1 MYEEVQEEA
10 VIQDNDPALAEPIIK
25 QMVVQLRSMDSYGT
39 YDTWSDA
46 RVLDPLVLTKARRKQ
61 IPVVGDPDETTISR
75 IKAYYNAL
83 SQLVEKET
91 GLLAVPV
98 INLTHEGF
106 GRALILVGKL
116 VALDKTLRDVHR
128 FGFDSLDAL
137 KLEAEKQM
145 AKAVELINTHRAV
158 AEL

>member
-1 MYEEVQEEA
+1 MYEAAEQPAVVQDGA
-10 VIQDNDPALAEPIIK
+10 AALQHPIVR
-25 QMVVQLRSMDSYGT
+25 QMVVQLRAMDSYGT

-46 RVLDPLVLTKARRKQ
+46 RVLDPLVLTRERRKA
-61 IPVVGDPDETTISR
+61 IPVVGDPDETTVAR
-75 IKAYYNAL
+75 VKAFYNAL
-83 SQLVEKET
+83 AQLIERDC

-128 FGFDSLDAL
+128 FGFDSLEAL
-137 KLEAEKQM
+137 VGEAEKQL
-145 AKAVELINTHRAV
+145 ARAAGLIAGHRAV

>member
-1 MYEEVQEEA
+1 MYEADEQQA
-10 VIQDNDPALAEPIIK
+10 VVLDGDPALQQPIIK

-46 RVLDPLVLTKARRKQ
+46 RVLDPLVLTKERRRA
-61 IPVVGDPDETTISR
+61 IPVVGDPDETTLSR
-75 IKAYYNAL
+75 VKAYYNAL
-83 SQLVEKET
+83 AQMIEREC

-98 INLTHEGF
+98 INISHEGF

-128 FGFDSLDAL
+128 FGFDSLEAL
-137 KLEAEKQM
+137 VVEAEKQLG
-145 AKAVELINTHRAV
+145 KASALISANRAV

>member
-1 MYEEVQEEA
+1 MYYEDQQEPVVQEDDKSL
-10 VIQDNDPALAEPIIK
+10 QDPLIR
-25 QMVVQLRSMDSYGT
+25 QMVIQLRSMDSYGT

-46 RVLDPLVLTKARRKQ
+46 RVLDPLVLTKERRKA

-75 IKAYYNAL
+75 VKAYYNAL
-83 SQLVEKET
+83 AQLIERET

-98 INLTHEGF
+98 INITHEGF

-116 VALDKTLRDVHR
+116 VALDKVLRDVHR
-128 FGFDSLDAL
+128 FGFDSLEAL
-137 KLEAEKQM
+137 ITEANKQLG
-145 AKAVELINTHRAV
+145 KATALVNEHRTV